1 MRISTILGVFLI
13 AVVVAYVSVV
23 PQVVQADD
31 RAIGGGGSGC
41 GAMCKT
47 VLHSCMQFR
56 EGCSNSIFY
65 TCPSGSS
72 GFDCVFL
79 YYPCFGV
86 PNCNYI
92 ASVRCE

>member
-31 RAIGGGGSGC
+31 RAIGGGGSSGC
-41 GAMCKT
+41 GGSCRT
-47 VLHSCMQFR
+47 VEYNCEAYQ
-56 EGCSNSIFY
+56 GCCGNVFY

-72 GFDCVFL
+72 GHDCVFKG
-79 YYPCFGV
+79 YPCAGE
-86 PNCNYI
+86 PYCLNI
-92 ASVRCE
+92 ASVRCQ